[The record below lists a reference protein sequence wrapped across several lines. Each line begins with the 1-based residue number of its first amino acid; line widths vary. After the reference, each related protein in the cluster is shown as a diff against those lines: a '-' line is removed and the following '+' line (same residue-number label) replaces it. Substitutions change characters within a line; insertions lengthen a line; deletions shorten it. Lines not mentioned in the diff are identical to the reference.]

1 MTTAPSP
8 PPLINPR
15 PVQGYLPGLTTMQEH
30 LGDLNSSITR
40 SVADGQLT
48 FLERSELQI
57 RLRGIAAHCEALLQ
71 ILA

>member
-30 LGDLNSSITR
+30 LGTLNAAITR
-40 SVADGQLT
+40 SVADGQLA

-57 RLRGIAAHCEALLQ
+57 RLKGIAAHCEALLQ